1 MSVSTNAVVDEN
13 TRRLGSNTKG
23 AKRTITAVVL
33 NERREVEHRYDP
45 TTQTTAAV
53 VIIQSGNVKTPYVLY
68 TTDKNGNTTVGG
80 SGEDNSTTQ
89 NCQCLIVNLM
99 QREH

>member
-33 NERREVEHRYDP
+33 DERREVEHRYDP

-53 VIIQSGNVKTPYVLY
+53 VI
-68 TTDKNGNTTVGG
+68 
-80 SGEDNSTTQ
+80 
-89 NCQCLIVNLM
+89 
-99 QREH
+99 